1 MNVRVV
7 VVGAGPWGTTV
18 ANLAVRNAPTTLWA
32 RDPALAEEIDRSAT
46 NSRYLPGFALDPALR
61 ATSSLQDAVEAADV
75 VVMAVPSH
83 VFRDTLDAV
92 AAHVRPWVPV
102 VSLTKGLEPVTNLRM
117 TEIVEEVLPGHPV
130 GVLTGPNL
138 SKEILDGQA
147 AAAVIA
153 LGVPHISEVL
163 QRVFASD
170 LYRVYP
176 NDDVVGCE
184 IAGAVK
190 NVIALASGIADGLGT
205 GDNTRATVIT
215 RGFGEMMR
223 LGTALGGRTET
234 LSGLA
239 GMGDLIATCIA
250 QEGRN
255 RSFGEELGR
264 GRPLEE
270 LLAAYPHGIEGVRA
284 AAPVMALARRC
295 GVDMPICAEMDAVVN
310 HGRSPAEAYRG
321 LLRRSPQAALR
332 SR

>member
-1 MNVRVV
+1 MAAIRMA
-7 VVGAGPWGTTV
+7 VVGAGSWGTTV
-18 ANLAVRNAPTTLWA
+18 ASLAAENTPTVLWA
-32 RDPALAEEIDRSAT
+32 RRGDVADEI
-46 NSRYLPGFALDPALR
+46 NSRHTNTTYLGGRALSSRLEAS
-61 ATSSLQDAVEAADV
+61 TSLADTVSSADV

-83 VFRDTLDAV
+83 VFRDTLDEV

-102 VSLTKGLEPVTNLRM
+102 VSLTKGLEPGTNLRM
-117 TEIVEEVLPGHPV
+117 TEIVDEVLPGHPV

-138 SKEILDGQA
+138 SREILDGQA

-170 LYRVYP
+170 LFRVYP

-223 LGTALGGRTET
+223 IGTALGGRSET

-250 QEGRN
+250 AEGRN
-255 RSFGEELGR
+255 RSFGEQLGR
-264 GRPLEE
+264 GR
-270 LLAAYPHGIEGVRA
+270 
-284 AAPVMALARRC
+284 
-295 GVDMPICAEMDAVVN
+295 
-310 HGRSPAEAYRG
+310 
-321 LLRRSPQAALR
+321 
-332 SR
+332 